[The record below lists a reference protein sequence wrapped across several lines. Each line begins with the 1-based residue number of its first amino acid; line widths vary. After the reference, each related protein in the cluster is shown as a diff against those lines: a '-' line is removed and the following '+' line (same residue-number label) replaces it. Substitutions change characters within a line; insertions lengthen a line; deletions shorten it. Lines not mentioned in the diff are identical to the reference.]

1 MLISFQVKNY
11 RSVYDT
17 ASVNFEA
24 PKKHQP
30 ADTVNNLLPAMAF
43 LGANGNGKSN
53 FLSAFSV
60 MRSLVLNESRI
71 MLSTDNLPFEPFKCL
86 VNSINEPTEFCV
98 AFIYNQKKYVYSFT
112 YNDEFIIREELLIYQ
127 SQRPS
132 SVFLRV
138 ANAKLRCWIKSSNA
152 SLEDLAPI
160 PNQLFLWK
168 ADSVNCAEAQAVL
181 NWFKSTVCL
190 ENLSN
195 INTSSYFVDY
205 LKDENLRAKI
215 LELMQKAD
223 FSIKDVAREE
233 VSVNLPEEFLP
244 YIKPE
249 IKSSFIKRGDSTTM
263 VTVKTSH
270 SVYNTEG
277 KEVSTVD
284 FALDGEESEGIQ
296 KLFRL
301 VGPILN
307 ALQNG
312 TFISVDE
319 LDTSLHPDV
328 CKMLIKL
335 FNNKD
340 TNPKGAQLLFTTH
353 NSIFFDFSLLNKSQ
367 IVLVK
372 KGSYGQ
378 SVYQNLSDIP
388 NVRLDTNAEKLYR
401 SGIFDAVQNIKE

>member
-1 MLISFQVKNY
+1 MLIEFRVKNF
-11 RSVYDT
+11 RSIYDT
-17 ASVNFEA
+17 ASVSFEA

-53 FLSAFSV
+53 FFSAFSV
-60 MRSLVLNESRI
+60 MRSLVLNERRI
-71 MLSTDNLPFEPFKCL
+71 MLSTDILPFEPFKCL

-98 AFIYNQKKYVYSFT
+98 KFIYNQKKYVYSFS
-112 YNDEFIIREELLIYQ
+112 YNNEFITREELLVYQ
-127 SQRPS
+127 SQRPT
-132 SVFLRV
+132 SVFLRTV
-138 ANAKLRCWIKSSNA
+138 SAKLRCWIDSSNA
-152 SLEDLAPI
+152 SLENLAPV

-205 LKDENLRAKI
+205 LKDESLRAEI
-215 LELMQKAD
+215 LKLMQKAD
-223 FSIKDVAREE
+223 FSIKDIAREE
-233 VSVNLPEEFLP
+233 ISVNLPEEFMS
-244 YIKPE
+244 YITPE
-249 IKSSFIKRGDSTTM
+249 IKSSLIKRGDSTTV
-263 VTVKTSH
+263 VTVKTVH
-270 SVYNTEG
+270 SVYDAEG
-277 KEVSTVD
+277 REVSTVD

-296 KLFRL
+296 KFFRL
-301 VGPILN
+301 AGPMLT

-312 TFISVDE
+312 TFLSVDE
-319 LDTSLHPDV
+319 FDTSLHPDL
-328 CKMLIKL
+328 CRMLINL
-335 FNNKD
+335 FNSKE

-378 SVYQNLSDIP
+378 SIYQNLSDVP

-401 SGIFDAVQNIKE
+401 SGTFGAVPKI